1 MTDALVLSALRAPLQ
16 QWLGEQDG
24 APVDIVDFRRL
35 ATGNSRMML
44 TVTLSDQRRFVV
56 RVEQGGVFGTSSAD
70 EYRFMQAAARLGC
83 PVAAVRWFEPTGDVL
98 GRPFF
103 VMDFLDGAAT
113 GRDDRSMSDALARD
127 FVQRL
132 HQLHT
137 TPWQHEL
144 HSDLTPA
151 TATHVEIDRWLHVY
165 RMASPL
171 PLPLLEEAAAWLHR
185 HAPVCTHVGIVHGD
199 PGPGNFVHDGE
210 RVTAFTDWEFTHLG
224 DPMEDWAYLIN
235 MRGSRTMSAAEW
247 TSLFADVAG
256 IAVSERDLHFWSV
269 FNYFKGACANV
280 TCLRVFTTTNPAPNM
295 VLIGTAL
302 HQTYVRHTA
311 TLIGDALR

>member
-1 MTDALVLSALRAPLQ
+1 MTDALVLSALREPLTA
-16 QWLGEQDG
+16 WLSEQCG
-24 APVDIVDFRRL
+24 TALTVTDFRRL

-44 TVTLSDQRRFVV
+44 TLALDDGRRFVV

-83 PVAAVRWFEPTGDVL
+83 PVAEVRWFEPTGSVI

-103 VMDFLDGAAT
+103 VMDFLEGAAT
-113 GRDDRSMSDALARD
+113 GRDDRSMSPELARD

-144 HSDLTPA
+144 QSELTAA
-151 TATHVEIDRWLHVY
+151 TATHVEIDRWLAVY
-165 RMASPL
+165 RDASPL
-171 PLPLLEEAAAWLHR
+171 PIPLLEEAAAWLHR
-185 HAPVCTHVGIVHGD
+185 HAPECSHVGIVHGD
-199 PGPGNFVHDGE
+199 PGPGNFVHDGSK
-210 RVTAFTDWEFTHLG
+210 VTAFTDWEFTHLG
-224 DPMEDWAYLIN
+224 DPMEDWAYLIS
-235 MRGSRTMSAAEW
+235 MRGSRTMSRDEW
-247 TSLFADVAG
+247 MALFLDVAG
-256 IAVSERDLHFWSV
+256 VQLSERDLHFWSV

-302 HQTYVRHTA
+302 HQTYVRQTA
-311 TLIGDALR
+311 TLIQEAPR